1 MRNCCFQ
8 DVLFVSCG
16 MRIKTLH
23 TGLGLAAKGTIRGNS
38 FLSALLI
45 HSSLLLAI
53 QLSSLLP

>member
-1 MRNCCFQ
+1 
-8 DVLFVSCG
+8 

-23 TGLGLAAKGTIRGNS
+23 PGRGLAAKGTIRGNS

-45 HSSLLLAI
+45 QLSLLLCI